1 MVAYK
6 FYANEGIKEFRL
18 LGILPERRKDP
29 LRITYDSI
37 LNWGKLIV
45 SNCVDINNIYFI
57 QIEVQEG
64 SSLTLSRQIIESV
77 FFSKV
82 DRVGSREKEA
92 EVECLK

>member
-6 FYANEGIKEFRL
+6 FYANEGIKEFHL

-45 SNCVDINNIYFI
+45 SNCVDINLNP
-57 QIEVQEG
+57 
-64 SSLTLSRQIIESV
+64 
-77 FFSKV
+77 
-82 DRVGSREKEA
+82 A
-92 EVECLK
+92 